1 LPKSDR
7 VFPDENNRRTLVSK
21 RPPAKPAR
29 PAKKA
34 PAKLD
39 TVALIDCGSGDLFE
53 LVEHPKPGVYTVN
66 RSIKPK
72 KLPSGKFS
80 ITEWVCLVSGLARLS
95 DAFRAMADEI
105 DRVDQR

>member
-1 LPKSDR
+1 
-7 VFPDENNRRTLVSK
+7 VSK

-34 PAKLD
+34 PARPP
-39 TVALIDCGSGDLFE
+39 VAATEPDIVATIDCGGGDLFE

-80 ITEWVCLVSGLARLS
+80 ITEWVCLVSGLAQLS

>member
-1 LPKSDR
+1 
-7 VFPDENNRRTLVSK
+7 VSK

-34 PAKLD
+34 PAKPPAATTEPD
-39 TVALIDCGSGDLFE
+39 IVALIDCGCGDLFE

-66 RSIKPK
+66 RSLNPR
-72 KLPSGKFS
+72 KLPSGAFR